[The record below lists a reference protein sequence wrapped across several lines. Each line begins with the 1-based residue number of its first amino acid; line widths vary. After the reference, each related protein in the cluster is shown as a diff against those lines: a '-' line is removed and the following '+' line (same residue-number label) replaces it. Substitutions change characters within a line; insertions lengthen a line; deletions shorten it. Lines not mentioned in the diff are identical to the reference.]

1 MKALLFVLVRSF
13 EFDLAEPAENIAK
26 KSMVVTRPA
35 LRSDMKAGNQLPLW
49 VKPYIRE

>member
-13 EFDLAEPAENIAK
+13 EFDLAEPCENIVK

-35 LRSDMKAGNQLPLW
+35 LRSDMEAGSQLPLW
-49 VKPYIRE
+49 VKPYTRD